1 VPKSGEDKTV
11 DWAEVD
17 AEAVKRLI
25 AESDEEGGEIPLA
38 EVARRLAVR
47 PIPPRQ

>member
-1 VPKSGEDKTV
+1 MSKPGKDEVV

-25 AESDEEGGEIPLA
+25 AESDEEGGEIPLD
-38 EVARRLAVR
+38 EVKRRLAAK
-47 PIPPRQ
+47 PIARRR